1 MVYNITG
8 GKKWKERENNIHQTL
23 SLKGLKTASELSSI
37 YEVHSTLISN
47 WKKQLS
53 DKGKEIFSND
63 NNRNEQ
69 DAQSLQSAL
78 YEEIGRLKFELDGLK
93 LTNAFDWRTIFKN
106 TFFWKQAQAHD
117 SLACMGRVLC
127 QP

>member
-1 MVYNITG
+1 M
-8 GKKWKERENNIHQTL
+8 
-23 SLKGLKTASELSSI
+23 
-37 YEVHSTLISN
+37 HSTLISN

-93 LTNAFDWRTIFKN
+93 LTNAFD
-106 TFFWKQAQAHD
+106 
-117 SLACMGRVLC
+117 
-127 QP
+127 